1 MNIYIYNARIIDPA
15 TAMDIKGDL
24 YIKDGLIRGI
34 FERRGGKTDPDIN
47 IKAKDGRK
55 DTVIIDGTGLIA
67 SPGFIDVH
75 SHFRDPGLTYK
86 EDIITGSRAA
96 AAGGYTTVVCM
107 ANTRPVVDNADI
119 LDDLVK
125 REKDLPIN
133 VLQDASVTIGLEGR
147 KLTDMESL
155 KEHGA
160 AGFTDDGVPVCDSEL
175 LRKALLKCRELDAP
189 ISLHEE
195 DPSLMGSPGV
205 NRGRVSEALSLK
217 GAPSEAEYKLVKRD
231 LDINRSIGAKLDI
244 QHVSAKETVEVL
256 RAAKADGIRVF
267 AEVTPQ
273 HLSSTED
280 LVMKKGSLARVNP
293 PLRTEADRQS
303 LIAGLRDGTIDI
315 IATDHA
321 PHSKEEKSRPIE
333 SAPSGMTGLETALG
347 LLLTNLYAT
356 GELGLI
362 RILYC
367 LTKAPAD
374 LYGLDAGR
382 IRLGGAADVVLFD
395 PDRKWTV
402 PDVFFSK
409 ASNSPYIGDELKGRV
424 IYTICRGKIVY
435 SI

>member
-1 MNIYIYNARIIDPA
+1 MNIYINNARIIDPA
-15 TAMDIKGDL
+15 TAMDIMGDL
-24 YIKDGLIRGI
+24 YIKDGVIRGI
-34 FERRGGKTDPDIN
+34 YERAHGNSDPDIKK
-47 IKAKDGRK
+47 IAAE

-86 EDIITGSRAA
+86 EDIITGASAA

-107 ANTRPVVDNADI
+107 ANTKPVVDNEEV
-119 LDDLVK
+119 LDDLIK
-125 REKDLPIN
+125 RESALPVN

-147 KLTDMESL
+147 ELTDMETL
-155 KEHGA
+155 KKHGA
-160 AGFTDDGVPVCDSEL
+160 AGFTDDGVPVCDKEL
-175 LRKALLKCRELDAP
+175 LREALLKCRELDVP

-195 DPSLMGSPGV
+195 DPALLGSPGV
-205 NRGRVSEALSLK
+205 NRGRVSDALSLK
-217 GAPSEAEYKLVKRD
+217 GAPSEAEYKLVMRD
-231 LDINRSIGAKLDI
+231 LHINRSIGAKLDI
-244 QHVSAKETVEVL
+244 QHVSAKETVEAL
-256 RAAKADGIRVF
+256 RTAKAEGIRAF
-267 AEVTPQ
+267 SEVTPQ

-280 LVMKKGSLARVNP
+280 LVLKKGSLARVNP
-293 PLRTEADRQS
+293 PLRTEADRQA

-315 IATDHA
+315 VATDHA

-333 SAPSGMTGLETALG
+333 TAPSGMTGLETALG

-356 GELGLI
+356 GELSLS

-382 IRLGGAADVVLFD
+382 IRLGGTADVVLFD
-395 PDRKWTV
+395 PDRKWIV
-402 PDVFFSK
+402 PDEFYSK
-409 ASNSPYIGDELKGRV
+409 ASNTPYIGDELKGRV

-435 SI
+435 SCK

>member
-1 MNIYIYNARIIDPA
+1 
-15 TAMDIKGDL
+15 MDIKGDL
-24 YIKDGLIRGI
+24 YIKDGVIHGI
-34 FERRGGKTDPDIN
+34 YERAHGNSDPDIKK
-47 IKAKDGRK
+47 IATD

-86 EDIITGSRAA
+86 EDIITGASAA

-107 ANTRPVVDNADI
+107 ANTKPVVDNEEV
-119 LDDLVK
+119 LDDLIK
-125 REKDLPIN
+125 RESALPVN

-147 KLTDMESL
+147 ELTDMETL
-155 KEHGA
+155 KKHGA
-160 AGFTDDGVPVCDSEL
+160 AGFTDDGVPVCDKEL
-175 LRKALLKCRELDAP
+175 LREALFKCRELDVP

-195 DPSLMGSPGV
+195 DPDLLGSPGV
-205 NRGRVSEALSLK
+205 NRGRVSDALSLK
-217 GAPSEAEYKLVKRD
+217 GAPSEAEYTLVMRD
-231 LDINRSIGAKLDI
+231 LHINRSIGAKLDI
-244 QHVSAKETVEVL
+244 QHVSAKETVEAL
-256 RAAKADGIRVF
+256 RSAKAEGIRVF
-267 AEVTPQ
+267 SEVTPQ

-280 LVMKKGSLARVNP
+280 LVLKKGSLARVNP
-293 PLRTEADRQS
+293 PLRTEADRQA

-315 IATDHA
+315 VATDHA
-321 PHSKEEKSRPIE
+321 PHSKEEKSRPVE
-333 SAPSGMTGLETALG
+333 TAPSGMTGLETALG

-356 GELGLI
+356 GELSLS

-395 PDRKWTV
+395 PDRKWIV
-402 PDVFFSK
+402 PDEFYSK
-409 ASNSPYIGDELKGRV
+409 ASNTPYIGDELKGRV

-435 SI
+435 SCK

>member
-1 MNIYIYNARIIDPA
+1 MNIYINNARIIDPA

-24 YIKDGLIRGI
+24 YIKDGVIRGI
-34 FERRGGKTDPDIN
+34 YERAHGNSDPDFKKI
-47 IKAKDGRK
+47 AAE

-86 EDIITGSRAA
+86 EDIITGASAA

-107 ANTRPVVDNADI
+107 ANTKPVVDNEEV
-119 LDDLVK
+119 LDDLIK
-125 REKDLPIN
+125 RESALPVN

-147 KLTDMESL
+147 ELTDMETL
-155 KEHGA
+155 KKHGA
-160 AGFTDDGVPVCDSEL
+160 AGFTDDGVPVCDKEL
-175 LRKALLKCRELDAP
+175 LREALLKCRELDVP

-195 DPSLMGSPGV
+195 DPALLGSPGV
-205 NRGRVSEALSLK
+205 NRGRVSDALSLK
-217 GAPSEAEYKLVKRD
+217 GAPSEAEYKLVMRD
-231 LDINRSIGAKLDI
+231 LHINRSIGAKLDI
-244 QHVSAKETVEVL
+244 QHVSAKETVEAL
-256 RAAKADGIRVF
+256 RTAKAEGIRVF
-267 AEVTPQ
+267 SEVTPQ

-280 LVMKKGSLARVNP
+280 LVLKKGSLARVNP
-293 PLRTEADRQS
+293 PLRTEADRQA

-315 IATDHA
+315 VATDHA
-321 PHSKEEKSRPIE
+321 PHSKEEKSRPVE
-333 SAPSGMTGLETALG
+333 TAPSGMTGLETALG

-356 GELGLI
+356 GELSLS

-382 IRLGGAADVVLFD
+382 IRLGGTADVVLFD
-395 PDRKWTV
+395 PDRKWIV
-402 PDVFFSK
+402 PDEFYSK
-409 ASNSPYIGDELKGRV
+409 ASNTPYIGDELKGRV

-435 SI
+435 SCK